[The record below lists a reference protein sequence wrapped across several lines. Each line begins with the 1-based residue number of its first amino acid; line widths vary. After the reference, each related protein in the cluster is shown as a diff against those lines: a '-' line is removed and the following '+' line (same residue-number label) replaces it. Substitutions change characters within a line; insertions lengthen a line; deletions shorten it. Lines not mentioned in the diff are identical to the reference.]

1 MNSDKQTAQQNQI
14 IEEEGADDGPPQ
26 VSKRTNNAAMSE
38 STKSKMV
45 ISLCAISF
53 MSNASFSQMSPF
65 YPLKAKEKG
74 VTPVY
79 VGFVFGNCK
88 ELNNVFFLQNLW
100 ARENKE
106 INHQELRKQLT
117 KKKAT

>member
-1 MNSDKQTAQQNQI
+1 
-14 IEEEGADDGPPQ
+14 
-26 VSKRTNNAAMSE
+26 
-38 STKSKMV
+38 MV

-79 VGFVFGNCK
+79 VGFVFGMMAVAQMLSSYAVGRCMH
-88 ELNNVFFLQNLW
+88 LFGNVRHGVIMLGTFFIIL
-100 ARENKE
+100 
-106 INHQELRKQLT
+106 
-117 KKKAT
+117 